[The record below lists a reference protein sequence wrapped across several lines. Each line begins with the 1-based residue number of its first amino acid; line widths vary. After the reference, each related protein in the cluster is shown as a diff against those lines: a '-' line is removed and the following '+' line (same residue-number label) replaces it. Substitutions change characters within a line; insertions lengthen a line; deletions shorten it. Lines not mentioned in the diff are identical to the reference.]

1 MSRKIKKNMNKAPLP
16 LTNFFVTSNN
26 NDEYSVEIVNESN
39 YLNILIKT
47 VDKIP
52 SITYNNKFYLEDIKK
67 LNKYFLSCTNI
78 SEVLILIEPFLQN
91 TNNINL
97 IEETNE
103 INLIINISFPLSPQ
117 IIFNIKANTKN
128 INETINENNEII
140 NNQNNKINEQNN
152 QLNKLNNQLNEQ
164 NNKINEQNNQ
174 LKEQK
179 DEINKIFEII
189 NKKNNQLKEQKDE
202 ISLLRKEIKKKSIG
216 IIEKKNKIYEC
227 YTKQQFEEN
236 NKYWY
241 DI

>member
-1 MSRKIKKNMNKAPLP
+1 MNKAPLP

-47 VDKIP
+47 IDKIP
-52 SITYNNKFYLEDIKK
+52 SITYNNKFSLEDIKQ
-67 LNKYFLSCTNI
+67 LNKYFLTCTNI

-128 INETINENNEII
+128 INETINELYEII
-140 NNQNNKINEQNN
+140 NNQNNKINEQ
-152 QLNKLNNQLNEQ
+152 
-164 NNKINEQNNQ
+164 
-174 LKEQK
+174 
-179 DEINKIFEII
+179 
-189 NKKNNQLKEQKDE
+189 NNQLKEQKDE
-202 ISLLRKEIKKKSIG
+202 ISLLRKEIKKKPIG
-216 IIEKKNKIYEC
+216 IIEKNDKIYEC

-236 NKYWY
+236 NKCWY

>member
-1 MSRKIKKNMNKAPLP
+1 MNKAPLP

-26 NDEYSVEIVNESN
+26 NNKYSVEIVNESN

-47 VDKIP
+47 IDKIP
-52 SITYNNKFYLEDIKK
+52 SITYNNKFSLEDIKQ

-97 IEETNE
+97 IEKTNE

-128 INETINENNEII
+128 INETINELYEII
-140 NNQNNKINEQNN
+140 NK
-152 QLNKLNNQLNEQ
+152 
-164 NNKINEQNNQ
+164 QNNQ

-179 DEINKIFEII
+179 DEINKLYEII
-189 NKKNNQLKEQKDE
+189 NKQNNQLKEQKDE
-202 ISLLRKEIKKKSIG
+202 ISLLRKEIKKKPIG
-216 IIEKKNKIYEC
+216 IIEKNNKIYEC

-236 NKYWY
+236 NKCWY

>member
-1 MSRKIKKNMNKAPLP
+1 MNNAPLP
-16 LTNFFVTSNN
+16 QTNYFVTSNN
-26 NDEYSVEIVNESN
+26 NNKYSVEIVNESN

-47 VDKIP
+47 VDKTP
-52 SITYNNKFYLEDIKK
+52 SIIYNNKFSLEDIKQ
-67 LNKYFLSCTNI
+67 LNKYFLTCTNI
-78 SEVLILIEPFLQN
+78 SEVLILIEQFLQN

-128 INETINENNEII
+128 INETINELYEII

-152 QLNKLNNQLNEQ
+152 QLNEQKNIINEQNNQLNKLNNQLNNQ
-164 NNKINEQNNQ
+164 NNKINEQ
-174 LKEQK
+174 
-179 DEINKIFEII
+179 
-189 NKKNNQLKEQKDE
+189 NNQLKEQKDE
-202 ISLLRKEIKKKSIG
+202 ISLLRKEIKKKPIG
-216 IIEKKNKIYEC
+216 IIKENNKIYEC

-236 NKYWY
+236 NKCWY

>member
-1 MSRKIKKNMNKAPLP
+1 MSRKVSKKTNMNKAPLP

-52 SITYNNKFYLEDIKK
+52 SITYNNKFSLEDIKQ
-67 LNKYFLSCTNI
+67 LNKYFLTCTNI

-97 IEETNE
+97 IEKTNE

-128 INETINENNEII
+128 INEPINELYEII

-152 QLNKLNNQLNEQ
+152 QLNKLNNQLNNQ
-164 NNKINEQNNQ
+164 NNKINEQ
-174 LKEQK
+174 
-179 DEINKIFEII
+179 
-189 NKKNNQLKEQKDE
+189 NNQLKEQKDE
-202 ISLLRKEIKKKSIG
+202 ISLLRKEIKKKPIG
-216 IIEKKNKIYEC
+216 IIEKNDKIYEC

-236 NKYWY
+236 NYKWY

>member
-1 MSRKIKKNMNKAPLP
+1 MNKAPLP

-26 NDEYSVEIVNESN
+26 NNKYSVEIVNESN

-52 SITYNNKFYLEDIKK
+52 SITYNNKFSLKDIMQ

-91 TNNINL
+91 TNNISL
-97 IEETNE
+97 IEKTNE

-128 INETINENNEII
+128 INKTINELYEII

-152 QLNKLNNQLNEQ
+152 QLNKLNNQLNNQ
-164 NNKINEQNNQ
+164 NNKINEQ
-174 LKEQK
+174 
-179 DEINKIFEII
+179 
-189 NKKNNQLKEQKDE
+189 NNQLKEQKDE
-202 ISLLRKEIKKKSIG
+202 ISLLRKEIKKKPIG
-216 IIEKKNKIYEC
+216 IIEKNNNIYEC
-227 YTKQQFEEN
+227 YTKQQIEEN
-236 NKYWY
+236 NYKWY

>member
-1 MSRKIKKNMNKAPLP
+1 MNKAPLP

-26 NDEYSVEIVNESN
+26 NNKYSVEIVNESN

-47 VDKIP
+47 IDKIP
-52 SITYNNKFYLEDIKK
+52 SITYNNKFSLEDIKQ
-67 LNKYFLSCTNI
+67 LNKYFLTCTNI

-97 IEETNE
+97 IEKTNE

-128 INETINENNEII
+128 INETINELYEII

-152 QLNKLNNQLNEQ
+152 QLNKLNNQLNNQ
-164 NNKINEQNNQ
+164 NNKINEQ
-174 LKEQK
+174 
-179 DEINKIFEII
+179 
-189 NKKNNQLKEQKDE
+189 NNQLKEQKDE
-202 ISLLRKEIKKKSIG
+202 ISLLRKEIKKKPIG
-216 IIEKKNKIYEC
+216 IIKENNKIYEC

-236 NKYWY
+236 NYKWY

>member
-1 MSRKIKKNMNKAPLP
+1 MNKAPLP
-16 LTNFFVTSNN
+16 LKNFFVTSNN
-26 NDEYSVEIVNESN
+26 NNKYSVEIVNESN

-47 VDKIP
+47 IDKIP
-52 SITYNNKFYLEDIKK
+52 SITYNNKFSLEDIKQ
-67 LNKYFLSCTNI
+67 LNKYFLTCTNI

-128 INETINENNEII
+128 INETINELYEII

-164 NNKINEQNNQ
+164 NN
-174 LKEQK
+174 
-179 DEINKIFEII
+179 
-189 NKKNNQLKEQKDE
+189 QLKEQKDE
-202 ISLLRKEIKKKSIG
+202 ISLLRKEIKKKPIG
-216 IIEKKNKIYEC
+216 IIEKNDKIYEC

-236 NKYWY
+236 NKCWY